1 MTELSLKPR
10 SSSRPLAVLVI
21 SALMLGSALAGAAV
35 DRYFV
40 RRSTRPPILG
50 DTTFHPLSSSLRS
63 PTPAE
68 RRAIREEL
76 SRQLALT
83 PAQDSAVDAIMIER
97 SGEFR
102 ALRDE
107 IRPRVDRLVAD
118 VRRDLEQVLTPTQR
132 ARFRQLQQREHEEA
146 LGMSGN
152 P

>member
-10 SSSRPLAVLVI
+10 AASRPLAVLVLV
-21 SALMLGSALAGAAV
+21 ALVLGSALAGAAV
-35 DRYFV
+35 DRLIV
-40 RRSTRPPILG
+40 RRAPRTPILG
-50 DTTFHPLSSSLRS
+50 DTSFHPLSSALRS

-76 SRQLALT
+76 SRELALT
-83 PAQDSAVDAIMIER
+83 PAQDSAVDAIMVER
-97 SGEFR
+97 AGEFR

-118 VRRDLEQVLTPTQR
+118 VRRDLEQVLTPAQR
-132 ARFRQLQQREHEEA
+132 VRFRRLQQREHEEA